1 MNTRDAYNKWA
12 DSYDTVLNKTRD
24 LEGKAL
30 REVLGPISFVN
41 VLEIGCG
48 TGKNTSWLM
57 NKASSVIAADFS
69 PQMLAQA
76 KQKIHADHV
85 TFIEMDITQPWKVPP
100 AGADLVTF
108 SLVLEHIEDLVPVFR
123 QAAASLQPGG
133 LVYLSELH
141 PFKQYAGSK
150 ARFETEEGT
159 VIPACFTHHVSDY
172 FLAGQVN
179 GFSCELVREWF
190 DDDNPDLPRILTM
203 VFRKS
208 R

>member
-1 MNTRDAYNKWA
+1 MNTRDAYNQWA
-12 DSYDTVLNKTRD
+12 DSYDTVQNKTRD

-30 REVLGPISFVN
+30 REVLGTMTFSN

-48 TGKNTSWLM
+48 TGKNTSWLIE
-57 NKASSVIAADFS
+57 KAVYVTAADFS
-69 PQMLAQA
+69 PQMLEQA
-76 KQKIHADHV
+76 KQKIQADHV
-85 TFIEMDITQPWKVPP
+85 RFIEMDITQPWKVPI
-100 AGADLVTF
+100 AIADLVTF
-108 SLVLEHIEDLVPVFR
+108 SLVLEHIEDLVPVFS

-159 VIPACFTHHVSDY
+159 IFPACYTHHVSDY
-172 FLAGQVN
+172 FMAAQVN
-179 GFSCELVREWF
+179 GFACDLIREWF

-203 VFRKS
+203 LFRKPG
-208 R
+208 